1 MKMSKNYL
9 PILLGS
15 AALLVGTA
23 SSVSAEG
30 VFPAP
35 CAARDLQLVTSIEQL
50 GEARV
55 TGDQL
60 KVAFFT
66 VLDARKACPQARIA
80 DGLAL
85 YDTALLGSEVSAAKK

>member
-1 MKMSKNYL
+1 MSKKFF

-15 AALLVGTA
+15 AALFVGAA
-23 SSVSAEG
+23 SSVSAED

-50 GEARV
+50 GEARQV

-66 VLDARKACPQARIA
+66 VLDARKACSQARVA

-85 YDTALLGSEVSAAKK
+85 YDTALPGSELSAAKK